1 MPAQK
6 SRVAENTDLSTAYMD
21 LGNRRFCNGG
31 CILDTNTRTTLV
43 KGSPQMTDGHL
54 HTDSTELVT
63 HLKELTTALTA
74 VHEDLYWL
82 AMQPPNANDKPA
94 VPAAELNVDLLSDLK
109 SAVDDMRLLLWQYI
123 ETASE
128 VNPERMQEG
137 LDSQRLH
144 RVTKFL
150 QLLRKR
156 LAPSAN
162 DQPVS
167 FIERINAAVT
177 ERLGGNKAA

>member
-1 MPAQK
+1 ML
-6 SRVAENTDLSTAYMD
+6 E
-21 LGNRRFCNGG
+21 RR
-31 CILDTNTRTTLV
+31 
-43 KGSPQMTDGHL
+43 L
-54 HTDSTELVT
+54 HTDSTELVS

-82 AMQPPNANDKPA
+82 AMQTPNANDKPA
-94 VPAAELNVDLLSDLK
+94 VPAAELNVDLLSELK

-128 VNPERMQEG
+128 VNPQQVQERM
-137 LDSQRLH
+137 DSQRLH

-156 LAPSAN
+156 LAPAS
-162 DQPVS
+162 DEQPVS

-177 ERLGGNKAA
+177 QSLGRDKAA

>member
-1 MPAQK
+1 MTE
-6 SRVAENTDLSTAYMD
+6 SRS
-21 LGNRRFCNGG
+21 
-31 CILDTNTRTTLV
+31 
-43 KGSPQMTDGHL
+43 
-54 HTDSTELVT
+54 HTDCTELVS

-82 AMQPPNANDKPA
+82 AMQAPNANDKPA
-94 VPAAELNVDLLSDLK
+94 VPAAELNVDMLSELK

-128 VNPERMQEG
+128 VNPQQVQERM
-137 LDSQRLH
+137 DSQRLH

-156 LAPSAN
+156 LAPAPA
-162 DQPVS
+162 DEQPVS

-177 ERLGGNKAA
+177 QSLRRDKAA

>member
-1 MPAQK
+1 MP
-6 SRVAENTDLSTAYMD
+6 E
-21 LGNRRFCNGG
+21 RR
-31 CILDTNTRTTLV
+31 
-43 KGSPQMTDGHL
+43 L
-54 HTDSTELVT
+54 HTDSTELVS

-123 ETASE
+123 ETAAE
-128 VNPERMQEG
+128 VNPQHVQARI
-137 LDSQRLH
+137 DSQRLH

-156 LAPSAN
+156 LAPVSAEE
-162 DQPVS
+162 QPVS

-177 ERLGGNKAA
+177 QSLSRDKAA

>member
-1 MPAQK
+1 M
-6 SRVAENTDLSTAYMD
+6 SD
-21 LGNRRFCNGG
+21 RR
-31 CILDTNTRTTLV
+31 
-43 KGSPQMTDGHL
+43 L
-54 HTDSTELVT
+54 HTDSNELVS

-82 AMQPPNANDKPA
+82 AMQAPNANDKPA
-94 VPAAELNVDLLSDLK
+94 VPAAELNVDMLSELK

-128 VNPERMQEG
+128 VNPQHVQER

-156 LAPSAN
+156 LAPPSA
-162 DQPVS
+162 DEQPVS

-177 ERLGGNKAA
+177 QHLGRDKAA

>member
-1 MPAQK
+1 MP
-6 SRVAENTDLSTAYMD
+6 E
-21 LGNRRFCNGG
+21 RR
-31 CILDTNTRTTLV
+31 
-43 KGSPQMTDGHL
+43 L
-54 HTDSTELVT
+54 HTDSTELVS

-94 VPAAELNVDLLSDLK
+94 VPAAELNVDLLSELK

-128 VNPERMQEG
+128 VNPQQMQERM
-137 LDSQRLH
+137 DSQRLH

-156 LAPSAN
+156 LAPVSAEE
-162 DQPVS
+162 QPVS

-177 ERLGGNKAA
+177 QSLGRNKAA

>member
-1 MPAQK
+1 M
-6 SRVAENTDLSTAYMD
+6 S
-21 LGNRRFCNGG
+21 
-31 CILDTNTRTTLV
+31 
-43 KGSPQMTDGHL
+43 DGHL

-82 AMQPPNANDKPA
+82 AMQAPNADDKQE
-94 VPAAELNVDLLSDLK
+94 VPAAELNVNMLAELK

-128 VNPERMQEG
+128 VNPQRIQEG

-144 RVTKFL
+144 RVTRFL

-156 LAPSAN
+156 LVPSAD

-167 FIERINAAVT
+167 FIKRINAAVT
-177 ERLGGNKAA
+177 KQLSGNKTA

>member
-1 MPAQK
+1 MP
-6 SRVAENTDLSTAYMD
+6 D
-21 LGNRRFCNGG
+21 RR
-31 CILDTNTRTTLV
+31 
-43 KGSPQMTDGHL
+43 L
-54 HTDSTELVT
+54 HTDTTELVS

-82 AMQPPNANDKPA
+82 AMQAPNANDKPA
-94 VPAAELNVDLLSDLK
+94 VPAAELNVDMLSELK

-128 VNPERMQEG
+128 VNPQHVQERM
-137 LDSQRLH
+137 DSQRLH

-156 LAPSAN
+156 LSPVSAD

-177 ERLGGNKAA
+177 ESLSRDKAA

>member
-1 MPAQK
+1 MTE
-6 SRVAENTDLSTAYMD
+6 SR
-21 LGNRRFCNGG
+21 
-31 CILDTNTRTTLV
+31 
-43 KGSPQMTDGHL
+43 L
-54 HTDSTELVT
+54 HTDTTELVS

-82 AMQPPNANDKPA
+82 AMQAPNANDKPA
-94 VPAAELNVDLLSDLK
+94 VPAADLNVDMLTELK

-128 VNPERMQEG
+128 LDPQRVQDGM
-137 LDSQRLH
+137 DSQRLH

-156 LAPSAN
+156 LAPSSN
-162 DQPVS
+162 EQPVS

-177 ERLGGNKAA
+177 ESLGRDKAA

>member
-1 MPAQK
+1 MP
-6 SRVAENTDLSTAYMD
+6 D
-21 LGNRRFCNGG
+21 RR
-31 CILDTNTRTTLV
+31 
-43 KGSPQMTDGHL
+43 L
-54 HTDSTELVT
+54 HTDSTELVS

-82 AMQPPNANDKPA
+82 AMQAPNANDKPA
-94 VPAAELNVDLLSDLK
+94 APAAELNVDLLSDLK

-128 VNPERMQEG
+128 VNPQRVQEG
-137 LDSQRLH
+137 MESQRLH

-156 LAPSAN
+156 LAPSS
-162 DQPVS
+162 DEQPVS
-167 FIERINAAVT
+167 FIERINATVT
-177 ERLGGNKAA
+177 EHLGRDKAA

>member
-1 MPAQK
+1 
-6 SRVAENTDLSTAYMD
+6 
-21 LGNRRFCNGG
+21 
-31 CILDTNTRTTLV
+31 
-43 KGSPQMTDGHL
+43 MTDSRL
-54 HTDSTELVT
+54 HTNSSELVT

-82 AMQPPNANDKPA
+82 AMQAPNVNDKPA
-94 VPAAELNVDLLSDLK
+94 VPAADLNVDMLSELK

-128 VNPERMQEG
+128 VDPQRVQDGM
-137 LDSQRLH
+137 DSQRLH

-156 LAPSAN
+156 LAPPS
-162 DQPVS
+162 DEQPVS
-167 FIERINAAVT
+167 FIERINAAVS
-177 ERLGGNKAA
+177 EHLGRDKAA

>member
-1 MPAQK
+1 MP
-6 SRVAENTDLSTAYMD
+6 E
-21 LGNRRFCNGG
+21 RR
-31 CILDTNTRTTLV
+31 
-43 KGSPQMTDGHL
+43 L
-54 HTDSTELVT
+54 HTDSTELVS

-94 VPAAELNVDLLSDLK
+94 IPAAELNVDMLSELK

-128 VNPERMQEG
+128 VNPQHVQER

-156 LAPSAN
+156 LAPAPA
-162 DQPVS
+162 DEQPVS

-177 ERLGGNKAA
+177 ESLSRDKAA

>member
-1 MPAQK
+1 MP
-6 SRVAENTDLSTAYMD
+6 D
-21 LGNRRFCNGG
+21 RR
-31 CILDTNTRTTLV
+31 
-43 KGSPQMTDGHL
+43 L
-54 HTDSTELVT
+54 HTDSTELVS

-94 VPAAELNVDLLSDLK
+94 VPAAEINVDLLSELK

-128 VNPERMQEG
+128 VNPQQVQERM
-137 LDSQRLH
+137 DSQRLH

-156 LAPSAN
+156 LAPVS
-162 DQPVS
+162 DEQPVS

-177 ERLGGNKAA
+177 QSLGRDKAA

>member
-1 MPAQK
+1 
-6 SRVAENTDLSTAYMD
+6 
-21 LGNRRFCNGG
+21 
-31 CILDTNTRTTLV
+31 
-43 KGSPQMTDGHL
+43 MTESHL

-63 HLKELTTALTA
+63 HLKQLTTALTA

-82 AMQPPNANDKPA
+82 AMQAPNANDKPA
-94 VPAAELNVDLLSDLK
+94 VPAAELNVDMLTELK

-128 VNPERMQEG
+128 VDPRRVQDGIE
-137 LDSQRLH
+137 SQRLH
-144 RVTKFL
+144 RVTRFL

-156 LAPSAN
+156 LVPSS
-162 DQPVS
+162 DEQPVS

-177 ERLGGNKAA
+177 ESLGRDKAA

>member
-1 MPAQK
+1 MPDH
-6 SRVAENTDLSTAYMD
+6 R
-21 LGNRRFCNGG
+21 
-31 CILDTNTRTTLV
+31 
-43 KGSPQMTDGHL
+43 L
-54 HTDSTELVT
+54 HTDSNELVS

-94 VPAAELNVDLLSDLK
+94 VPAAEINVDLLSELK

-128 VNPERMQEG
+128 VNPQQMQERM
-137 LDSQRLH
+137 DSQRLH

-156 LAPSAN
+156 MAPVSAEE
-162 DQPVS
+162 QPVS

-177 ERLGGNKAA
+177 QSLGRNKAA

>member
-1 MPAQK
+1 MP
-6 SRVAENTDLSTAYMD
+6 E
-21 LGNRRFCNGG
+21 RR
-31 CILDTNTRTTLV
+31 
-43 KGSPQMTDGHL
+43 L
-54 HTDSTELVT
+54 HTDSTELVS

-82 AMQPPNANDKPA
+82 AMQAPNANDKPA

-128 VNPERMQEG
+128 VNPQQVQERM
-137 LDSQRLH
+137 DSQRLH

-156 LAPSAN
+156 LAPAS
-162 DQPVS
+162 DEQPVS

-177 ERLGGNKAA
+177 QSLGRDKAA

>member
-1 MPAQK
+1 
-6 SRVAENTDLSTAYMD
+6 
-21 LGNRRFCNGG
+21 
-31 CILDTNTRTTLV
+31 
-43 KGSPQMTDGHL
+43 MTDSRL
-54 HTDSTELVT
+54 NTNSSEELVS
-63 HLKELTTALTA
+63 HLKELTIALTA

-82 AMQPPNANDKPA
+82 AMQAPDANDKPA
-94 VPAAELNVDLLSDLK
+94 VPAAELNVDMLSELK

-128 VNPERMQEG
+128 VDPQRMQEG

-144 RVTKFL
+144 RVTRFL

-156 LAPSAN
+156 LAPASD

-167 FIERINAAVT
+167 FIERINAAVSQH
-177 ERLGGNKAA
+177 LGRDKAA

>member
-1 MPAQK
+1 MP
-6 SRVAENTDLSTAYMD
+6 E
-21 LGNRRFCNGG
+21 RR
-31 CILDTNTRTTLV
+31 
-43 KGSPQMTDGHL
+43 L
-54 HTDSTELVT
+54 HTDSTELVS

-94 VPAAELNVDLLSDLK
+94 VPAAELNVDLLSELK

-128 VNPERMQEG
+128 VNPQQVQERM
-137 LDSQRLH
+137 DSQRLH

-156 LAPSAN
+156 LAPPS
-162 DQPVS
+162 DEQPVS

-177 ERLGGNKAA
+177 QSLGRDKAA

>member
-1 MPAQK
+1 MP
-6 SRVAENTDLSTAYMD
+6 E
-21 LGNRRFCNGG
+21 RR
-31 CILDTNTRTTLV
+31 
-43 KGSPQMTDGHL
+43 L
-54 HTDSTELVT
+54 HTDTNELVS

-82 AMQPPNANDKPA
+82 AMQAPNANDKPA
-94 VPAAELNVDLLSDLK
+94 VPAAELNVDMLSELK

-123 ETASE
+123 ETATE
-128 VNPERMQEG
+128 VNPQRVQERM
-137 LDSQRLH
+137 DSQRLH

-156 LAPSAN
+156 LAPVPV
-162 DQPVS
+162 DEQPVS

-177 ERLGGNKAA
+177 ESLGRDKAA